1 MRPPKTERQTGGA
14 GSPGLANRLRHTLG
28 LRQILVVAGV
38 RYREVSIEPLR
49 HALSRKGAGHKDYDV
64 TFPDGRAMQIRATPR
79 RVFADLSEPR
89 LWPALRILSG
99 RILPGMRVLV
109 LGGGTG
115 FAGAW
120 VAERVAPSG
129 VVVSLDGDS
138 QSVAF
143 AKARYR
149 APNVS
154 FELGGLEGTAGE
166 TDGAF
171 NAVIAAEPAG
181 EGGIEGPI
189 RELWRLVA
197 PDGWLA
203 LINDG
208 PAAAIAETAGK
219 VIAGDGEPRELAGG
233 REGLGVVLV
242 ERPAE

>member
-1 MRPPKTERQTGGA
+1 
-14 GSPGLANRLRHTLG
+14 
-28 LRQILVVAGV
+28 VVSGV
-38 RYREVSIEPLR
+38 RYREVSTEPLR

-64 TFPDGRAMQIRATPR
+64 TFPDGSAMQVRATPR

-99 RILPGMRVLV
+99 RVLPGMRVLV

-129 VVVSLDGDS
+129 VVVSLDGDA

-143 AKARYR
+143 ANARYR

-171 NAVIAAEPAG
+171 SAVIVAEPAG
-181 EGGIEGPI
+181 EGGPEGPLK
-189 RELWRLVA
+189 ELWRLVA
-197 PDGWLA
+197 PGGWMA
-203 LINDG
+203 LIDEDTADAVAERAG
-208 PAAAIAETAGK
+208 AAIE
-219 VIAGDGEPRELAGG
+219 GDRELLVLADG